1 MAAETLSNLSG
12 ALAQTFAPD
21 LVRVWNR
28 DALLLKTISWKAGGG
43 QGSGLNVA
51 WDVETSGSTAAAMQ
65 EGSDVGA
72 GEFDFDPTI
81 PATLPW
87 GMYRAAFSLTNHEIN
102 VASANIGNASAL
114 GDIVGERFLGKMAKL
129 VDLMEADVFTGTGT
143 AANTFP
149 NIVGF
154 DTAVAATG
162 TYANISKS
170 TYPEWAGNVLSN
182 GGVARPLTMDL
193 LAKAEQAMFIASG
206 RSPEALVVSPGVY
219 TKYEGL
225 FESQSRVVN
234 DTSSPMKSFYGSFT
248 DGLYWRGRPV
258 VRARK
263 APSGTC
269 RMVTFSELEGRYLP
283 WVGVPYGTEVAD
295 RPMASSHGDDASPI
309 GLACHVYQLAK
320 TGSSA
325 KFAME
330 VTLQLKV
337 KRPGQHALISDV
349 SEV

>member
-1 MAAETLSNLSG
+1 MAAEVLSNLSG
-12 ALAQTFAPD
+12 ALAQTFSAD
-21 LVRVWNR
+21 IARVWNR
-28 DALLLKTISWKAGGG
+28 DALFLKTVNWKSGGG
-43 QGSGLNVA
+43 QGSGINVA
-51 WDVETSGSTAAAMQ
+51 WDVEVSGATAAAMA
-65 EGSDVGA
+65 EGSDVAA
-72 GEFDFDPTI
+72 GEFDYDPVL

-102 VASANIGNASAL
+102 VASQNLGNATAL
-114 GDIVGERFLGKMAKL
+114 GDIVGERFIGKMAKL
-129 VDLMEADVFTGTGT
+129 VDVMEGDVFTGTGT
-143 AANTFP
+143 AGNSNP
-149 NIVGF
+149 NIIGF
-154 DTAVAATG
+154 DVACAATG
-162 TYANISKS
+162 TYANISKG
-170 TYPEWAGNVLSN
+170 TYAEWAGNVLAN

-225 FESQSRVVN
+225 FESQARVVN
-234 DTSSPMKSFYGSFT
+234 GTDSPMKNFYGSFT

-269 RMVTFSELEGRYLP
+269 RLVTFSEIEGRYMP
-283 WVGVPYGTEVAD
+283 WAAVPYGTAVAD
-295 RPMASSHGDDASPI
+295 RPLESSHGDDSSPI
-309 GLACHVYQLAK
+309 GLACHVYQVAK

-330 VTLQLKV
+330 ITLQLKV
-337 KRPGQHALISDV
+337 TRPNQHAIVTDIS
-349 SEV
+349 EI